1 MNVPPRKKEGSSQ
14 GPIIL
19 RMPWPKC
26 GAQRKNQWIFVDFI
40 HLFIFPMIL
49 GGAYRVHITYHWEK
63 SKKQFRAFQKMKCKQ
78 EWVFCFLN
86 VLWDLTCRECSS
98 N

>member
-49 GGAYRVHITYHWEK
+49 GG
-63 SKKQFRAFQKMKCKQ
+63 C
-78 EWVFCFLN
+78 L
-86 VLWDLTCRECSS
+86 
-98 N
+98 